1 MKMIK
6 ANIAEN
12 AKASDRLQLAL
23 QNAEDVRDEAAA
35 AAAVLRAAAQNT
47 LGLDDMVEDPPAT
60 EAGFNNPI
68 AIGEDADGEPE
79 EGEASVVASKPLR
92 RYESVFSDGPTK
104 IVNPM
109 TVE

>member
-68 AIGEDADGEPE
+68 AIYWGGRRWRAG
-79 EGEASVVASKPLR
+79 GGRGKRRGIEAPASL
-92 RYESVFSDGPTK
+92 
-104 IVNPM
+104 
-109 TVE
+109 